1 MGMKERVRV
10 EVDWKKLCEER
21 EKSGLSQM
29 KLSMAVGQSASWFS
43 LAKKDKAKVRVVVL
57 EKLAE
62 VLKIDYRELVKEEE
76 LKVVDELLGKKTSS
90 ETAEGETKADEPQ
103 ELFDEMMTDFERDMY
118 TAFAELKAELFE
130 SRQELKSCKEILM
143 YLFNE
148 KQQAENKSKAEREKD
163 ELQTACHLLKTLLS
177 NRNSMKHADWLAE
190 AAKEG
195 VSIDMAD
202 AAVAKVGF
210 KKKTMGYGSNK
221 VKWVYKPVE
230 GVDQ

>member
-10 EVDWKKLCEER
+10 EVDWKRLCEEQ

-29 KLSMAVGQSASWFS
+29 KLSEAVGQSASWFS
-43 LAKKDKAKVRVVVL
+43 LAKRDKAKVRVAVL

-62 VLKIDYRELVKEEE
+62 VLKIDCRELVKEGE
-76 LKVVDELLGKKTSS
+76 LKVVEELLG
-90 ETAEGETKADEPQ
+90 AEKAPEEESADEPQ

-118 TAFAELKAELFE
+118 TGFAELKAELFE

-148 KQQAENKSKAEREKD
+148 KQQAENKTKAEREKG

-177 NRNSMKHADWLAE
+177 NKNSMKHADWLAE

>member
-10 EVDWKKLCEER
+10 EVDWKRLCEEQ

-29 KLSMAVGQSASWFS
+29 KLSEAVGQSASWFS
-43 LAKKDKAKVRVVVL
+43 LAKRDKAKVRVAVL

-62 VLKIDYRELVKEEE
+62 VLKIDYRELVKEKE
-76 LKVVDELLGKKTSS
+76 LKVVEELLG
-90 ETAEGETKADEPQ
+90 AEKVPEKESADEPQ

-118 TAFAELKAELFE
+118 TGFAELKAELFE

-143 YLFNE
+143 YLFND
-148 KQQAENKSKAEREKD
+148 KQQAENKTKAEREKD

-177 NRNSMKHADWLAE
+177 NKNSMKHADWLAE

>member
-10 EVDWKKLCEER
+10 EVDWKRLCEEQ

-29 KLSMAVGQSASWFS
+29 KLSEAVGQSASWFS
-43 LAKKDKAKVRVVVL
+43 LAKRDKAKVRVAVL

-62 VLKIDYRELVKEEE
+62 VLKIDRRELVKEEE
-76 LKVVDELLGKKTSS
+76 LKVVEELLG
-90 ETAEGETKADEPQ
+90 AEKVPEKESADEPQ

-118 TAFAELKAELFE
+118 TGFAELKAELFE

-148 KQQAENKSKAEREKD
+148 KQQAENKTKAEREKD

-177 NRNSMKHADWLAE
+177 NKNSMKHADWLAE

-202 AAVAKVGF
+202 AAIAKVGF